1 MDPWMHSRIG
11 GGGRH
16 VCAGAGA
23 GEAVA
28 VPVAAAAGIAV
39 CGYSG
44 WGSG

>member
-1 MDPWMHSRIG
+1 MDPWMHSRI
-11 GGGRH
+11 GRH